1 MNIQANKMW
10 KHISATM
17 LAIII
22 TYVTFVLRQCIEYM
36 TSTRLQDDLLRD
48 FKEQKKMV
56 YDQVELLDPLA
67 TSLRKPAAQRL
78 ISKGSLIFAEV
89 LCYLISVGIIV
100 FLFFMEK
107 IYPFFILSDL
117 KYKSEYRKLGWVN
130 TQAFSLSVYAIIA
143 LVAILFYG
151 LARASRAIRLKNTIL
166 NLAGK
171 NIKIVIGQ
179 QLERKASID
188 TILQRHFDELPNE
201 HLNDEEEGVVI
212 NDIPNPGYGNK

>member
-1 MNIQANKMW
+1 MHVKMW
-10 KHISATM
+10 KHI
-17 LAIII
+17 LPLLLEIHI
-22 TYVTFVLRQCIEYM
+22 TYVTFVLRQCIHSM
-36 TSTRLQDDLLRD
+36 TSTRLQDDLIRD
-48 FKEQKKMV
+48 FKEQKRMI

-78 ISKGSLIFAEV
+78 ISKGALIFAEV
-89 LCYLISVGIIV
+89 LCYLLAVGIIV

-107 IYPFFILSDL
+107 IYPFYILSDI
-117 KYKSEYRKLGWVN
+117 KYKSEFRQLGWMN
-130 TQAFSLSVYAIIA
+130 TQAFSIAIYAIIS

-171 NIKIVIGQ
+171 NIKVVIGQ
-179 QLERKASID
+179 HLERKASID

-201 HLNDEEEGVVI
+201 HLQDEEEGVVL
-212 NDIPNPGYGNK
+212 NDIPNPGFDSK